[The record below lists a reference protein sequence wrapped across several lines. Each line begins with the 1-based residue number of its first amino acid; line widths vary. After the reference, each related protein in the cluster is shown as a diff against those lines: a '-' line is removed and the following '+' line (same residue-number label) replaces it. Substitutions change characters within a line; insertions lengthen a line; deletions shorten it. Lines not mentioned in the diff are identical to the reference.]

1 MEGEERRKRKIENE
15 EENEEQKMEKFFA
28 LIKRT
33 KDVRDR
39 FYKEKLTDTKK
50 IDGEKAA
57 AGGTSTIWN
66 PKFQPED
73 FIDSGEMAKKNN
85 IINIVSGHDH
95 AAAPSEKELI
105 IEKKQDLQEATT
117 ATPAAAQDN
126 EEKDKASEHFL
137 DLDLTL

>member
-50 IDGEKAA
+50 IDGERAA
-57 AGGTSTIWN
+57 AGSTIWN

>member
-39 FYKEKLTDTKK
+39 FCKEKLTDTKK

-73 FIDSGEMAKKNN
+73 FIDSGEMAKRNN
-85 IINIVSGHDH
+85 INIVSGHGHDH
-95 AAAPSEKELI
+95 ASPSEKELM
-105 IEKKQDLQEATT
+105 IEKKQDSQE

-137 DLDLTL
+137 DLKLSL